1 MVDWMTIIFTG
12 FATGVGIETSK
23 LIHEWY
29 IAPRLK
35 RMKDNID
42 KLPKEIRRV
51 QDESRQD

>member
-35 RMKDNID
+35 KMKDNID
-42 KLPKEIRRV
+42 KLPNEIRRV
-51 QDESRQD
+51 QDESGKN